1 MRRYFSNR
9 TYRTVL
15 AFKIQKSDF
24 KNFGKRIV
32 KSPKLY
38 FYDTGL
44 LCYFLGMKSSQDVI
58 NYYQLGAIFENLI
71 IAEQMK
77 ITYHTGE
84 KPSLYFYR
92 DSNQLE
98 VDLLK
103 DTASGIELTE
113 IKANRTFSVKML
125 SNMNKVASLI
135 DRPVNKKLIY
145 GGDQNFETKETN
157 ITAWFDIS
165 P

>member
-1 MRRYFSNR
+1 MIETLIFLDLNM
-9 TYRTVL
+9 
-15 AFKIQKSDF
+15 
-24 KNFGKRIV
+24 
-32 KSPKLY
+32 PKK
-38 FYDTGL
+38 TGL
-44 LCYFLGMKSSQDVI
+44 EC
-58 NYYQLGAIFENLI
+58 
-71 IAEQMK
+71 
-77 ITYHTGE
+77 
-84 KPSLYFYR
+84 
-92 DSNQLE
+92 
-98 VDLLK
+98 
-103 DTASGIELTE
+103 LTE